1 MIRKGRGSNQGFTLL
16 EVLIAVTLLSL
27 GILSLAAL
35 QSKSVVQSQVSLQG
49 SQAATLAYAYA
60 DLMRSNA
67 SQARTGGYQI
77 SADIPTAPVP
87 TSCTSAATTAPTAA
101 QCTAAQLATL
111 DRYNWYLLV
120 TQTLP
125 GGNARVSC
133 ADNTYSSTCAVQM
146 ITVFWDQSRLGLT
159 GTTVLGCQTNP
170 TGYDPTANLACTQ
183 MGVQP

>member
-1 MIRKGRGSNQGFTLL
+1 MIHKGRGPDSGFTLL
-16 EVLIAVTLLSL
+16 EVLIAVTVLSL
-27 GILSLAAL
+27 GILALAAL

-67 SQARTGGYQI
+67 SQARIGGYQI
-77 SADIPTAPVP
+77 SANLATAPSP
-87 TSCTSAATTAPTAA
+87 NTCTSTASTAPTAP
-101 QCTAAQLATL
+101 QCSATQLAAV
-111 DRYNWYLLV
+111 DAYNWYTLV

-133 ADNTYSSTCAVQM
+133 ADNTYSATCPVQM
-146 ITVFWDQSRLGLT
+146 ITVFWDQSRLGVT
-159 GTTVLGCQTNP
+159 GLACQTNP